1 MKKKNT
7 VGCLF
12 YIALI
17 LLILVIFLFNRSTVQ
32 EVMKKTGFMDL
43 FTAKNNTPPEV
54 VISPLDTE
62 EPRSEPERQPES
74 RELVLTPENAPPP
87 TEKPA
92 EEERPAPKIRQARL
106 FYVLVA
112 GDGSISL
119 KGIIRPVE
127 YTDAPL
133 RSTLVS
139 LFSGPAPAEVNR
151 GLMTLIPPDT
161 RINAI
166 HIKNGIAY
174 LDFNESFRF
183 NRLGREGLTA
193 QLKQVVYT
201 TTEFSNLEQVQILI
215 DGKKLDYLGP
225 EGVYIGAP
233 LGRDSF

>member
-1 MKKKNT
+1 MKKRNT

-32 EVMKKTGFMDL
+32 EVMKKTGFMEL
-43 FTAKNNTPPEV
+43 FTGKNNAPPEV

-62 EPRSEPERQPES
+62 KPRSEPERPPES
-74 RELVLTPENAPPP
+74 RELVLTPEEPLP
-87 TEKPA
+87 EKPA

-106 FYVLVA
+106 YYVLVA
-112 GDGSISL
+112 DDGSISL

-133 RSTLVS
+133 RSTLLS
-139 LFSGPAPAEVNR
+139 LFSGPTPAEVNR
-151 GLMTLIPPDT
+151 DLMTLIPPDT

-166 HIKNGIAY
+166 RIKNGLAY

-201 TTEFSNLEQVQILI
+201 TTEFSNLQQVQILI